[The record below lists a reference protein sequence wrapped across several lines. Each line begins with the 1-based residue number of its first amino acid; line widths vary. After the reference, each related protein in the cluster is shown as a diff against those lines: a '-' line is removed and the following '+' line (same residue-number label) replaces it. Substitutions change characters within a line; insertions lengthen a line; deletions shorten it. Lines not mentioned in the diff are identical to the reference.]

1 MKHRVSEISHTGIF
15 GKTLRTSVILKIFEG
30 VSIGS
35 TLPSL
40 VNIFLDKISHH
51 ASDKSELGTH
61 YFSLLVM
68 FASGIVYL
76 SCYEEDFTPYFYAS
90 SFCVKLQTFCSVV
103 MYSVS
108 NGVIAADHK
117 LHSVM
122 FISPTLCFA
131 TLQVVISFSLLFPT
145 SEILTAARI
154 PTYCVSVIVFFTCEF
169 LWFYK
174 FWCHCQSNNYNLEF
188 EAKKEAIHMFT
199 LWIFA
204 IVFMVVNSFDNPSEN
219 VWVDT
224 GEWIL
229 VVYCA
234 LYVAASIV
242 LTILPNRLLRT
253 ISDIQE
259 AALKLKR
266 EFVRYV
272 SHEIRSP
279 LNVAFAGLEILK
291 AELEVIGVTTF
302 VWELLDDI
310 HFASNTAIEILNDM
324 LQYEHI
330 DSGTFKL
337 DMAVL
342 PLVEAFKGRL
352 GAYRFMASKKNIS
365 LLIEDHVQ
373 VSEFYVPEDSIELV
387 NNQSKIDDDDDSN
400 PMYLVLYIDKFRV
413 EQIIRNLISNAI
425 KFTPEG
431 GNITMRFIRTAA
443 AVFDP
448 SEAKHPVHDLQDELL
463 VKKVEGYLRVEVVDS
478 GAEFPFYNRQKK
490 VAVVGGGD
498 DRGIP
503 ESGRT
508 TSNDNLL
515 TMASNNSLA
524 MITPTTSRVFPEV
537 LLFSSNT
544 FSDAVGNG
552 DGIADLEM
560 GIAQRPQILIVD
572 DSSAN

>member
-242 LTILPNRLLRT
+242 LTILPNR
-253 ISDIQE
+253 
-259 AALKLKR
+259 
-266 EFVRYV
+266 
-272 SHEIRSP
+272 
-279 LNVAFAGLEILK
+279 
-291 AELEVIGVTTF
+291 
-302 VWELLDDI
+302 
-310 HFASNTAIEILNDM
+310 
-324 LQYEHI
+324 
-330 DSGTFKL
+330 
-337 DMAVL
+337 
-342 PLVEAFKGRL
+342 
-352 GAYRFMASKKNIS
+352 
-365 LLIEDHVQ
+365 
-373 VSEFYVPEDSIELV
+373 
-387 NNQSKIDDDDDSN
+387 
-400 PMYLVLYIDKFRV
+400 
-413 EQIIRNLISNAI
+413 
-425 KFTPEG
+425 
-431 GNITMRFIRTAA
+431 FIRTAA

-478 GAEFPFYNRQKK
+478 GAGIKK

-572 DSSAN
+572 DSSANRKIVRRMVESRVNAAAFGECTVLEADDGRSALQLMRSEMGAG